1 MKRSWR
7 TSVELLRRARTVVR
21 NRLPRTTPAP
31 ADPLSD
37 SEHYG
42 RLAYEFSQV
51 RVPLA
56 VCRSPDGFYIGTFA
70 DGRTPLTRESVE
82 YFSSQELAESALSS
96 GTWTQRR
103 VLS

>member
-7 TSVELLRRARTVVR
+7 TSVELLRRVRTVVR
-21 NRLPRTTPAP
+21 NRLTRTMPDPANQ
-31 ADPLSD
+31 LSK

-42 RLAYEFSQV
+42 QLAYEFSQAC
-51 RVPLA
+51 VPLA

-70 DGRTPLTRESVE
+70 DDQTPLTRESIE
-82 YFSSQELAESALSS
+82 YFPSQGLAENALSS